1 MLLSFKLLTNL
12 KKKINWILVEKFRK
26 KPKNLNNTLYIWK
39 NSEKYALNLGT
50 QKILEKFRTPVKR
63 KKDSHFFQLW
73 IPLSNTII
81 HWVPI
86 NQSWRQKICL
96 WTRTRVIS
104 KKRLNLFQYWNEQN
118 FRSMRVQILART
130 TLTLL

>member
-12 KKKINWILVEKFRK
+12 KKENELNIGWKIQEKNQK
-26 KPKNLNNTLYIWK
+26 
-39 NSEKYALNLGT
+39 SEKYSVHLKEIRKNTLNLGR

-63 KKDSHFFQLW
+63 KKDPHFFQLW

-86 NQSWRQKICL
+86 NQSWLQKICS
-96 WTRTRVIS
+96 WTHTRVIS